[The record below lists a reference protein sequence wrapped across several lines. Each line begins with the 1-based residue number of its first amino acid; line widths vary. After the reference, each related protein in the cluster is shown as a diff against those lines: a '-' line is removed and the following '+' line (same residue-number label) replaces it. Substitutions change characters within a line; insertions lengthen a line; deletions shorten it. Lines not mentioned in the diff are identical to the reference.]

1 MRFEAKVDVVV
12 NERLFGV
19 GDGLFDGVKL
29 LRDVGATPA
38 SFNHGDRAEQVAL
51 RTFQSS
57 QNIPMRRV
65 TGMVFHRADAIL
77 LDRIFKRFDVSVQE
91 PRMTVQSLAKENS
104 PSNKLTA
111 PTAAL
116 DSAHVGDIEG
126 AFGTISVGDNGHR
139 TGWSGRGKTLL
150 AILGPGLIVMVGDN
164 DAGAFGTYT
173 QAGQNYG
180 TSLLW
185 VLLLL
190 VPVLYVNQEMVLRL
204 GVVSGVGHA
213 RLILER
219 FGKFWGAFS
228 VIDLFILNALTIIT
242 EFIGISL
249 GLDYLG
255 IPKIPGVLVSAVVI
269 VAAASTGS
277 FRRFERVCMTLV
289 VGSLLLIPIIVMVHP
304 PIGQVTRDL
313 LVPGMPAGADLS
325 KVVLLIIGII
335 GTTVAPWQLFFQQ
348 SYIIDKRITPQFMS
362 YEKAD
367 LWLGIAIV
375 IVGATA
381 IIAFTAATFAGHS
394 EFGNFTDAG
403 GVAVGLE
410 KYIGKAAG
418 ILFAVVL
425 IDASIIGA
433 AAVGLSTSYALGDVL
448 GLKHSLHRKI
458 YDAKMFYAVFAAVL
472 LIAAV
477 IVLIPGSPLGL
488 LTVGVQVLA
497 GVLLP
502 SATVF
507 LLLLCNDQEVLG
519 PWVNGSALNVFTA
532 AVIAILVILSL
543 VLTAGVLFP
552 DLDAKAIL
560 WILAVGVVVFS
571 ASGVAYG
578 VYRRFHPA
586 IGHGIKID
594 DSQRTSW
601 RMPPLALLAAP
612 KLSAG
617 SRIGLTVLRTYLL
630 IAMIL
635 VIVRVVQLALGH

>member
-1 MRFEAKVDVVV
+1 MANVDT
-12 NERLFGV
+12 
-19 GDGLFDGVKL
+19 DPK
-29 LRDVGATPA
+29 PA
-38 SFNHGDRAEQVAL
+38 AQ
-51 RTFQSS
+51 
-57 QNIPMRRV
+57 
-65 TGMVFHRADAIL
+65 
-77 LDRIFKRFDVSVQE
+77 
-91 PRMTVQSLAKENS
+91 
-104 PSNKLTA
+104 
-111 PTAAL
+111 L

-126 AFGTISVGDNGHR
+126 AFGTIRVGDEAPRAGLKAR
-139 TGWSGRGKTLL
+139 LVTLL
-150 AILGPGLIVMVGDN
+150 AVVGPGLIVMVGDN

-173 QAGQNYG
+173 QAGQTYG

-204 GVVSGVGHA
+204 GVVAGVGHA

-228 VIDLFILNALTIIT
+228 VIDLFILNALTIVT

-255 IPKIPGVLVSAVVI
+255 LPKIPGVLIAAAVI

-277 FRRFERVCMTLV
+277 FKRFERVCMTLV
-289 VGSLLLIPIIVMVHP
+289 AGSLLLVPIAVMVHP
-304 PIGQVTRDL
+304 GARQVAHDF

-325 KVVLLIIGII
+325 KVVLLIIAII

-348 SYIIDKRITPQFMS
+348 SYIIDKRITPRFMK
-362 YEKAD
+362 YVQAD
-367 LWLGIAIV
+367 LWLGIIIV
-375 IVGATA
+375 IVGAAA
-381 IIAFTAATFAGHS
+381 IIAFTAATFAGRP

-403 GVAVGLE
+403 GVAKGLE
-410 KYIGKAAG
+410 KYVGKTAG
-418 ILFAVVL
+418 VLFALAL

-433 AAVGLSTSYALGDVL
+433 AAVGLSTSYALSDVL

-458 YDAKMFYAVFAAVL
+458 SDAKGFYLAFVGIL
-472 LIAAV
+472 LVSAV

-507 LLLLCNDQEVLG
+507 LLLLCNDSEVLG
-519 PWVNGSALNVFTA
+519 PWVNGRALNVFTS
-532 AVIAILVILSL
+532 AVIAALVVLSL
-543 VLTAGVLFP
+543 ILTAGVLFP
-552 DLDAKAIL
+552 DLGSRTVIGIL
-560 WILAVGVVVFS
+560 VGGGLVCAVG
-571 ASGVAYG
+571 GVG
-578 VYRRFHPA
+578 FLIYRHFRPA
-586 IGHGIKID
+586 PHGEAEINR
-594 DSQRTSW
+594 SRRNSW
-601 RMPPLALLAAP
+601 RMPPLTLLAAP
-612 KLSAG
+612 KLSAA

-635 VIVRVVQLALGH
+635 VVVRVVQLALGR